1 MIKIS
6 RRTVEALEPMERDV
20 DYYDEDLKG
29 FGVRVRPSG
38 RKTYFVMMRHKC
50 VMRRFTVGTHGSV
63 APEQARLKAKQI
75 ISDLAIDKNPT
86 AEVEALRNAITIK
99 SLAARFL
106 DEYVPIH
113 CKPNTQSEYKRCIE
127 IFINPEIGTMR
138 LVSVE
143 RTDVAKLHHSL
154 RRIPYQANRVLGV
167 LSVMFSQAENWNL
180 RPIASNPCRGVKKYK
195 ETKRE
200 RYLNKEELKRL
211 GLALRVEEEFA
222 PTAVACVRL
231 LLLTGCRLGEIQTL
245 KWSYLDLDAHLAF
258 LPDSKTGKKTLYF
271 GAVAVELLR
280 SIPKIKDNPY
290 VITGDIEGQ
299 YLSDMQKPWR
309 RIRKAAGIPDVRLHD
324 LRHTFASSGV
334 GLGQGLPNIGR
345 LLGHSQ
351 PQTTARYAHLAADP
365 SLAAADKISA
375 NLANLIQPVENLS

>member
-75 ISDLAIDKNPT
+75 IADLAIDKNPT
-86 AEVEALRNAITIK
+86 AEVDAVRTAITVR
-99 SLAARFL
+99 SLGERFI
-106 DEYVPIH
+106 DEYLPCH
-113 CKPNTQSEYKRCIE
+113 LKPSTQGEYKRCIE
-127 IFINPEIGTMR
+127 IFINPEIGTIK

-143 RTDVAKLHHSL
+143 RTDIAKIHHQL
-154 RRIPYQANRVLGV
+154 RHIPYQANRVLGV
-167 LSVMFSQAENWNL
+167 LSIMFNLAESWNL
-180 RPIASNPCRGVKKYK
+180 RPPFTNPCRGVRKYK
-195 ETKRE
+195 EKKRE
-200 RYLNKEELKRL
+200 RFLNHEELGRL
-211 GLALRVEEEFA
+211 GEALRIEEEFA
-222 PTAVACVRL
+222 PSAVACIRL

-245 KWSYLDLDAHLAF
+245 KWSYLDLDNCLAF
-258 LPDSKTGKKTLYF
+258 LPDSKTGRKTLYL
-271 GAVAVELLR
+271 GSVAVKLLKT
-280 SIPKIKDNPY
+280 ILHKKDNPY

-299 YLSDMQKPWR
+299 HLTDMQKPWR
-309 RIRKAAGIPDVRLHD
+309 RIRKLAVLPDVRIHD

-334 GLGQGLPNIGR
+334 ALGQGLPIIGK
-345 LLGHSQ
+345 LLGHTQ
-351 PQTTARYAHLAADP
+351 PQTTARYAHLAAAP
-365 SLAAADKISA
+365 ALEAADKISE
-375 NLANLIQPVENLS
+375 NLATHMDSQDLI

>member
-6 RRTVEALEPMERDV
+6 RRTVESLEPTERDM

-29 FGVRVRPSG
+29 FGIRVRPSG

-86 AEVEALRNAITIK
+86 AEVEALRNAITVK
-99 SLAARFL
+99 SLAERFL
-106 DEYVPIH
+106 DEYIPIH
-113 CKPNTQSEYKRCIE
+113 CKSNTQSEYKRCVE

-143 RTDVAKLHHSL
+143 RTDIAKLHHGL

-211 GLALRVEEEFA
+211 GEALRIEEEFA
-222 PTAVACVRL
+222 PSAVACVRL

-258 LPDSKTGKKTLYF
+258 LPDSKTGKKTLYL
-271 GAVAVELLR
+271 GAVAIELFR

-290 VITGDIEGQ
+290 VITGDIEGH

-309 RIRKAAGIPDVRLHD
+309 RIRRAAGIPDVRLHD

-334 GLGQGLPNIGR
+334 GLGQGLPIIGR

-365 SLAAADKISA
+365 SLAAADEISA
-375 NLANLIQPVENLS
+375 NLANLIRLEP

>member
-6 RRTVEALEPMERDV
+6 KRTVEALEPCDRDV

-38 RKTYFVMMRHKC
+38 RKTYFVMMRHKY
-50 VMRRFTVGTHGSV
+50 VMRRFTVGSHGAV

-86 AEVEALRNAITIK
+86 AEMEALRNAITVK
-99 SLAARFL
+99 SLGERFL
-106 DEYVPIH
+106 EEYVPIH
-113 CKPNTQSEYKRCIE
+113 CKPSTQSEYKRCVE

-143 RTDVAKLHHSL
+143 RTDIAKLHHGL
-154 RRIPYQANRVLGV
+154 RHIRYQANRVLGV
-167 LSVMFSQAENWNL
+167 LSVMFTQAENWNL

-200 RYLNKEELKRL
+200 RYLDKHELKRL
-211 GLALRVEEEFA
+211 GQALRIEDEFA
-222 PTAVACVRL
+222 PSAVACVRL
-231 LLLTGCRLGEIQTL
+231 LILTGCRLGEIQTL
-245 KWSYLDLDAHLAF
+245 KWSYLDLDRHLAF
-258 LPDSKTGKKTLYF
+258 LPDSKTGKKTLYL
-271 GAVAVELLR
+271 GAVAVELLK
-280 SIPKIKDNPY
+280 SLPKMKDNPY
-290 VITGDIEGQ
+290 VITGEVGGQ
-299 YLSDMQKPWR
+299 YLTDMQKPWR

-334 GLGQGLPNIGR
+334 GLGEGLPIIGR

-365 SLAAADKISA
+365 TLAAADNISN
-375 NLANLIQPVENLS
+375 NLAELMQIK

>member
-6 RRTVEALEPMERDV
+6 KRTVEALQPSDRDV

-38 RKTYFVMMRHKC
+38 RKTYFVMMRHKY
-50 VMRRFTVGTHGSV
+50 VMRRFTVGSHGAV

-86 AEVEALRNAITIK
+86 AEMEALRNAITVK
-99 SLAARFL
+99 SLGERFL
-106 DEYVPIH
+106 EEYVPIH
-113 CKPNTQSEYKRCIE
+113 CKPSTQGEYKRCVE
-127 IFINPEIGTMR
+127 FFINPEIGTMR

-143 RTDVAKLHHSL
+143 RTDIAKLHHQL
-154 RRIPYQANRVLGV
+154 RHIPYQANRVLGV

-200 RYLNKEELKRL
+200 RYLNKEELRRL
-211 GLALRVEEEFA
+211 GHALRVEEEFA
-222 PTAVACVRL
+222 PSAVACVRL

-245 KWSYLDLDAHLAF
+245 KWSFLDLDAHLAF
-258 LPDSKTGKKTLYF
+258 LPDSKTGKKTLYL
-271 GAVAVELLR
+271 GAVAVQMLLGL
-280 SIPKIKDNPY
+280 PKIKDNPY
-290 VITGDIEGQ
+290 VIPGDIEGQ
-299 YLSDMQKPWR
+299 CLSDMQKPWR
-309 RIRKAAGIPDVRLHD
+309 RIRRAAAIPDVRLHD

-334 GLGQGLPNIGR
+334 GLGQGLPIIGR

-365 SLAAADKISA
+365 TLAAADKISN
-375 NLANLIQPVENLS
+375 NLAELMQIKSL